1 MENKPVGLPDDWQ
14 ADGFVVLNYDGIHYD
29 LLVDEASATATF
41 TFGQL
46 PIPIRDQILAAAPS
60 SAHLHFTFE
69 RIFPNLQLDQNGV
82 DTAVN
87 GLVHV

>member
-1 MENKPVGLPDDWQ
+1 MPDDWQ
-14 ADGFVVLNYDGIHYD
+14 ADGFVVLNYDGVHYD

-60 SAHLHFTFE
+60 SAHFHFTFE
-69 RIFPNLQLDQNGV
+69 RIFPNLQLEQNGV
-82 DTAVN
+82 DTAEN
-87 GLVHV
+87 GLVRVRQD